1 VRRRFRVGLVLC
13 SLGGLGSLAAPALG
27 DQGSYEVLRY
37 RWRLLGVRGALA
49 GLFLPGRGEGSLATG
64 EADDGRL
71 RSELVITSPGGRE
84 NEFWRYG
91 AELDPSSGGT
101 LRAWSS
107 YLFRGEHRSREAEL
121 VDQGVV
127 DIASGIYL
135 IRQTPPVAPRRM
147 RIWSDGRLY
156 SVVVVPLESEQRQIG
171 RRRVAVRH
179 YSIRGAEASGERFW
193 KGRLD
198 LWLADDEASTP
209 VEIRVERGW
218 AAVKLELDELP
229 GMPGAG
235 P

>member
-1 VRRRFRVGLVLC
+1 M
-13 SLGGLGSLAAPALG
+13 AAPALG

-49 GLFLPGRGEGSLATG
+49 GLFLPGQGEGSLATG
-64 EADDGRL
+64 AADDGRL

-84 NEFWRYG
+84 DEFWRYG
-91 AELDPSSGGT
+91 AELDPASGGT

-121 VDQGVV
+121 ADQGVV

-135 IRQTPPVAPRRM
+135 IRQTPPSASRPM
-147 RIWSDGRLY
+147 RIWSDGKLY
-156 SVVVVPLESEQRQIG
+156 PVVVVPLESERRQIG
-171 RRRVAVRH
+171 RRHIAVRH
-179 YSIRGAEASGERFW
+179 YSIRGLEVPGERLW

-198 LWLADDEASTP
+198 LWLADDATSTP

-218 AAVKLELDELP
+218 AAVKLELAELP
-229 GMPGAG
+229 GTPRAG
-235 P
+235 R